1 MASTTRGVG
10 GGSHAKHVKR
20 ASAAD
25 TKRPSRVLD
34 HHDDARTGGAVDPE
48 AEMNKAASNL
58 KAKHVLI
65 LGLGES
71 GLAMARWCAREG
83 ASVRVAD
90 TRVQPPMLA
99 ALRSAL
105 PDAEVRF
112 GAFTAD
118 LLDGIDLIAIS
129 PGLAL
134 TAEPQRALLDAAHER
149 TLPVAGEIELFAQ
162 KLLQLKSERGYAPR
176 IVAITGT
183 NGKTT
188 VTSLLGKCCARA
200 GVTVCVAGN
209 IGPAA
214 LAALADALDAEA
226 AGTPLPAG
234 WVLELSSFQL
244 ATTQSLVPDVAT
256 VLNITQ
262 DHLDWH
268 GDLEAYAAAK
278 ARIFGPHT
286 VRVLNRD
293 DPRVMRMADAS
304 ARVVTFGL
312 DAPESSGSFGVVVEG
327 EAAHPTRWLAMAE
340 ELSIDITATPS
351 RKIKKAAGPRGETC
365 AVKRLMPAD
374 ALRVRGDH
382 NLANALAALALGRA
396 LGLTMAAML
405 HALAEYRG
413 QAHRVEFVARIGDI
427 DYIEDSKGTN
437 VGATVAALTGLGQK
451 LVLIAGGDGKGQ
463 DFSPLAAPVARHA
476 RGVVLIGKDRAALRA
491 ALSATGVPLVECA
504 SLEDAVREASRMAE
518 SGDAVLL
525 SPACASL
532 DMFRDY
538 KHRAAVFVDAVQR
551 MAEAASQPC

>member
-1 MASTTRGVG
+1 
-10 GGSHAKHVKR
+10 
-20 ASAAD
+20 
-25 TKRPSRVLD
+25 
-34 HHDDARTGGAVDPE
+34 
-48 AEMNKAASNL
+48 MNKAASNL

-134 TAEPQRALLDAAHER
+134 TAEPQRALLDAARER

-293 DPRVMRMADAS
+293 DPCVMRMADAS

-312 DAPESSGSFGVVVEG
+312 DAPQSPGSFGIVVEG
-327 EAAHPTRWLAMAE
+327 KSVHTTRWLATAE
-340 ELSIDITATPS
+340 ASPPS
-351 RKIKKAAGPRGETC
+351 DAAVAASGKAKKPARMHDEAC
-365 AVKRLMPAD
+365 AVTRLMPAD

-405 HALAEYRG
+405 HALADYRG

-491 ALSATGVPLVECA
+491 ALSATRVPLVECA
-504 SLEDAVREASRMAE
+504 TLEDAVREASRMAE

>member
-1 MASTTRGVG
+1 
-10 GGSHAKHVKR
+10 
-20 ASAAD
+20 
-25 TKRPSRVLD
+25 
-34 HHDDARTGGAVDPE
+34 
-48 AEMNKAASNL
+48 MNTL
-58 KAKHVLI
+58 KAKHILI

-83 ASVRVAD
+83 ASVCVAD
-90 TRVQPPMLA
+90 TRSEPPMLA
-99 ALRSAL
+99 ALRAAL
-105 PDAEVRF
+105 PDADIRL
-112 GAFTAD
+112 GNFTLD
-118 LLDGIDLIAIS
+118 LLGGIELVAIS

-134 TAEPQRALLDAAHER
+134 SAEPQRAILDAAHELA
-149 TLPVAGEIELFAQ
+149 LPVWGEIELFAQ
-162 KLLQLKSERGYAPR
+162 KLLQLKGDRGYAPR
-176 IVAITGT
+176 VVAITGT

-200 GVTVCVAGN
+200 GIAACVAGN

-214 LAALADALDAEA
+214 LAALTDALDAEA
-226 AGTPLPAG
+226 AGTPLPVV

-244 ATTQSLVPDVAT
+244 ATTQSLVPDAAT

-268 GDLEAYAAAK
+268 GDLNAYAAAK

-293 DPRVMRMADAS
+293 DARVMRMADAS

-312 DAPESSGSFGVVVEG
+312 DAPQSSGSFGVVVEDG
-327 EAAHPTRWLAMAE
+327 SAHTTRWLATAE
-340 ELSIDITATPS
+340 ALSASDEIATAS
-351 RKIKKAAGPRGETC
+351 RRTKKSAGPRDEAC
-365 AVKRLMPAD
+365 IVKRLMPVD
-374 ALRVRGDH
+374 ALRLRGDH

-396 LGLTMAAML
+396 IGLPMAAML
-405 HALAEYRG
+405 HALADYRG
-413 QAHRVEFVARIGDI
+413 EPHRVEFVARIAGI

-437 VGATVAALTGLGQK
+437 VGATVAALSGLGQK
-451 LVLIAGGDGKGQ
+451 VVLIAGGEGKGQ

-491 ALSATGVPLVECA
+491 AWSATRVPLVDCE
-504 SLEDAVREASRMAE
+504 SLEDAVLEASRMAE

-538 KHRAAVFVDAVQR
+538 KHRAAVFVAAVR
-551 MAEAASQPC
+551 HLGHLAEEASQPC